1 MNKGCLHLFVCD
13 LAQHNVS
20 LHVSDGELYTGTV
33 ADYRGTRPVIS
44 RHLSE
49 GSHVDLKLDDTLG
62 WLEGKNFFLFMLPQK
77 QRELDFTDS
86 DFASLS
92 THIFTTLFQILH
104 SSAPRTFPV
113 RRRFISSLVRLE
125 RNMTSLKSLQCL
137 ALPKFAP

>member
-1 MNKGCLHLFVCD
+1 M
-13 LAQHNVS
+13 
-20 LHVSDGELYTGTV
+20 HVSDGELYTGTV

-62 WLEGKNFFLFMLPQK
+62 WLEGKKMFFCCLCCHK
-77 QRELDFTDS
+77 SKELDFTDS
-86 DFASLS
+86 DFALLS
-92 THIFTTLFQILH
+92 TLNMHWFLFTTLFQILH

-125 RNMTSLKSLQCL
+125 KNMTSLTSLQCL
-137 ALPKFAP
+137 ALPKFAL